1 MAGDQLRLAQFG
13 PAFAWLLD
21 HGVASSRLASVFATS
36 SQNVRVI
43 ASRSRR
49 PSADV
54 ALEYADEAAR
64 RLVRSGPDFVVR
76 TPARCRKLDAL
87 RHKIDDTVRLFATAY
102 RFSEGIQAL
111 KQILPRIGYP
121 QDSRRIALL
130 ANLHQQMAWFHVHLG
145 RSESAAR
152 EAQQARGLWQAA
164 HVESG
169 SQEHVAE
176 YVKAALIESQAW
188 LLARRPE
195 NASRTLDIA
204 QHAAESIGS
213 GLGSD
218 HYRQRGVAL
227 FQLREN
233 EPAAEQFRRAAVA
246 MDRMNEAEFPE
257 QVSMTGARHIHL
269 LGSPD
274 VDGSEELSAVVLR
287 RFGERS
293 LEASMA
299 LHWAA
304 ACGLSTGS
312 RAAERRTLDLL
323 ASRPVLSVQFGHQS
337 TISSLLAVTPE
348 LGLDEKLRRMWIRR
362 ALYENAFR
370 DR

>member
-21 HGVASSRLASVFATS
+21 RGVPSSRLASVFATR

-49 PSADV
+49 RPAEA
-54 ALEYADEAAR
+54 ALEIINEAAR
-64 RLVRSGPDFVVR
+64 LVRPGPDDVIR
-76 TPARCRKLDAL
+76 TSARNRKLDTLRHEINETVRAHATTYRFLEGVQAL
-87 RHKIDDTVRLFATAY
+87 RA
-102 RFSEGIQAL
+102 
-111 KQILPRIGYP
+111 ILPRIGYP
-121 QDSRRIALL
+121 QDWRRIALL
-130 ANLHQQMAWFHVHLG
+130 ANLHQQTAWFYVHLG

-152 EAQQARGLWQAA
+152 EARHARELWRAA
-164 HVESG
+164 HLESD
-169 SQEHVAE
+169 SPDHVGE

-195 NASRTLDIA
+195 NATRALDVA
-204 QHAAESIGS
+204 QHAAESIGAR
-213 GLGSD
+213 LGSD

-227 FQLREN
+227 FQLRED
-233 EPAAEQFRRAAVA
+233 EPAAAQFRRAADA
-246 MDRMNEAEFPE
+246 MERMNEAQVSE

-269 LGSPD
+269 LGKPD
-274 VDGSEELSAVVLR
+274 FDAADELSAVVLR
-287 RFGERS
+287 RFGES
-293 LEASMA
+293 SIEASMA

-312 RAAERRTLDLL
+312 RAAEQRTLDLL
-323 ASRPVLSVQFGHQS
+323 ASRPVPSVQFGHQS
-337 TISSLLAVTPE
+337 TIRTLLAATPE
-348 LGLDEKLRRMWIRR
+348 LGLDERLRRMWIRR

>member
-21 HGVASSRLASVFATS
+21 RGVASSRLASIFATS

-49 PSADV
+49 RPAEA
-54 ALEYADEAAR
+54 ALEITNEAS
-64 RLVRSGPDFVVR
+64 RLVRPGPDDVIR
-76 TPARCRKLDAL
+76 NSARNRKLDAL
-87 RHKIDDTVRLFATAY
+87 RHEIDEIVRTHATTY
-102 RFSEGIQAL
+102 RVLAGVQAL
-111 KQILPRIGYP
+111 RAIMPRIGYP
-121 QDSRRIALL
+121 QDWRRIALL
-130 ANLHQQMAWFHVHLG
+130 ANLHQQTAWFYVHLG

-152 EAQQARGLWQAA
+152 EARQARELWQAA
-164 HVESG
+164 HLESG
-169 SQEHVAE
+169 SPDLVAE

-195 NASRTLDIA
+195 NATRALDVA

-213 GLGSD
+213 RLGSD

-227 FQLREN
+227 FQLRED
-233 EPAAEQFRRAAVA
+233 EPAAAQFRRAAVA
-246 MDRMNEAEFPE
+246 MERMNEAEVPE

-274 VDGSEELSAVVLR
+274 VEGAEELSEEVLQ
-287 RFGERS
+287 RFGEAS

-312 RAAERRTLDLL
+312 RAAERGTLDLL
-323 ASRPVLSVQFGHQS
+323 ASRPVPSIQFGHQS
-337 TISSLLAVTPE
+337 TIRTLLAATPE
-348 LGLDEKLRRMWIRR
+348 LGLDERLRRMWIRR
-362 ALYENAFR
+362 ALYENALR

>member
-21 HGVASSRLASVFATS
+21 RGVTSSRLASVFVTS

-43 ASRSRR
+43 ASRARQR
-49 PSADV
+49 PIDATV
-54 ALEYADEAAR
+54 NTDEAAV
-64 RLVRSGPDFVVR
+64 RLVRPGPDDVVR
-76 TPARCRKLDAL
+76 TTARNR
-87 RHKIDDTVRLFATAY
+87 KIDTLSHEIDETVRDHATTY
-102 RFSEGIQAL
+102 RFFEGIQAL
-111 KQILPRIGYP
+111 RQILPRIGYP
-121 QDSRRIALL
+121 QDWRRIALL
-130 ANLHQQMAWFHVHLG
+130 AKLHQQTAWFFVHLG

-152 EAQQARGLWQAA
+152 EAREARGLWHAV
-164 HVESG
+164 HLESD
-169 SQEHVAE
+169 STDHVAE

-195 NASRTLDIA
+195 SATRALDVA

-213 GLGSD
+213 RLGSD

-227 FQLREN
+227 FQLRED
-233 EPAAEQFRRAAVA
+233 EPAATQFRRAAVA
-246 MDRMNEAEFPE
+246 MERMNEAEVPE

-269 LGSPD
+269 LGRPD
-274 VDGSEELSAVVLR
+274 VEGAEELSEVVLR
-287 RFGERS
+287 RFGEAS

-304 ACGLSTGS
+304 ACGLSAGS
-312 RAAERRTLDLL
+312 RATERRTLDLL
-323 ASRPVLSVQFGHQS
+323 ASRPVPSVQFGHQS
-337 TISSLLAVTPE
+337 TIRTLLAATPE
-348 LGLDEKLRRMWIRR
+348 LGLDERLRRMWIRR
-362 ALYENAFR
+362 ALYENALR

>member
-13 PAFAWLLD
+13 PAFAWLLNR
-21 HGVASSRLASVFATS
+21 GVASSRLATIFTTS

-49 PSADV
+49 RPSEAV
-54 ALEYADEAAR
+54 LEITNEAAR
-64 RLVRSGPDFVVR
+64 TIRSGPDDVVR
-76 TPARCRKLDAL
+76 TSARNRKLDAL
-87 RHKIDDTVRLFATAY
+87 SNEIDLTVREHATTY
-102 RFSEGIQAL
+102 RFSEGVQAL
-111 KQILPRIGYP
+111 REILPRIGYP
-121 QDSRRIALL
+121 QDWRRIALL
-130 ANLHQQMAWFHVHLG
+130 ANLHQQMAWFCVHLG

-152 EAQQARGLWQAA
+152 EARQARELWQAA
-164 HVESG
+164 HLESG
-169 SQEHVAE
+169 SPNHVAD

-195 NASRTLDIA
+195 NATRALDVA

-227 FQLREN
+227 FQLHED
-233 EPAAEQFRRAAVA
+233 EPAAAQFRRAGVA
-246 MDRMNEAEFPE
+246 MERMNEADVPE

-274 VDGSEELSAVVLR
+274 VEGAEELSALVLR
-287 RFGERS
+287 RFGEAS

-312 RAAERRTLDLL
+312 QAAEQRTLDLL
-323 ASRPVLSVQFGHQS
+323 ASRPVPRAQFGHQS
-337 TISSLLAVTPE
+337 TVRALLAATPD
-348 LGLDEKLRRMWIRR
+348 LGLDERLRGMWIRR
-362 ALYENAFR
+362 ALYENALR